1 MPPINRPLQDLRV
14 IDLCHGRGDLC
25 GRLLGDLGADVIL
38 VEPPTGS
45 ASRHIPPFAP
55 DGTSLYFAY
64 RNTNKRSA
72 ILNLSESD
80 DRNRLLSLAEHA
92 DVLVESFSPGY
103 LASIGIGA
111 EDLAAINS
119 DLVVASLTD
128 FGQTGPYRD
137 MESTDDV
144 ILGLSGWLALS
155 GIPEKPPLL
164 PPCTLASD
172 TLGILGVHAILVAL
186 AQRSRGGGGQH
197 LDVSALE
204 AVAQMNTWGVP
215 LASHRRHL
223 GAGMS
228 TLRQGDSLM
237 YPTVPCADG
246 AVRQVVLS
254 SGQWRAMWEWMGQ
267 PEEFAG
273 EYWESFANRLSRL
286 RDINAAFA
294 KHWSDWPM
302 VEGCRE
308 AQRRGIVATP
318 MLSPADILIDEHFAS
333 RGTFRDVDVSS
344 TTQALSLIHI

>member
-25 GRLLGDLGADVIL
+25 GRLLGDLGADVLL
-38 VEPPTGS
+38 VEPPAGS
-45 ASRHIPPFAP
+45 ASRRLPPFAP

-72 ILNLSESD
+72 ILDLSNLG
-80 DRNRLLSLAEHA
+80 DRDHLLSLAAHA
-92 DVLVESFSPGY
+92 DVVVESSPPGY
-103 LASIGIGA
+103 LASLGIGA
-111 EDLAAINS
+111 EDLAATNS

-164 PPCTLASD
+164 PPCTLAGD

-186 AQRSRGGGGQH
+186 VQRSRGGGGQH

-215 LASHRRHL
+215 TASHRRHL

-246 AVRQVVLS
+246 AVRQVVLTP
-254 SGQWRAMWEWMGQ
+254 GQWRAMWEWMDQ

-273 EYWESFANRLSRL
+273 EYWESFANRLSHL

-294 KHWSDWPM
+294 KHWSDRTM

-318 MLSPADILIDEHFAS
+318 MLSPADILTD
-333 RGTFRDVDVSS
+333 
-344 TTQALSLIHI
+344 